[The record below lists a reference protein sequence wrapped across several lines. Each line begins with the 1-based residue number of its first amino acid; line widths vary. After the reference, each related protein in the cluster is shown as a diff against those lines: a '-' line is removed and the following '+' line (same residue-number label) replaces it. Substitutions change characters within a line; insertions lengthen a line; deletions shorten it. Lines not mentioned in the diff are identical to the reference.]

1 LIEENDHLQIVE
13 IKASSTVKSDMFKE
27 MDRFQSLD
35 PDNPIKKTLVYG
47 GTEAQKRS
55 NYNVVPWNQLGVGK
69 W

>member
-1 LIEENDHLQIVE
+1 
-13 IKASSTVKSDMFKE
+13 MFKE

-55 NYNVVPWNQLGVGK
+55 NYNVVSWNQLGVGK